1 MSAVVTRRRALL
13 GSAAA
18 AIGIGVPATI
28 ASPAEAATAASPEA
42 AALLREFHDVAG
54 RFNAAGERLDK
65 VITAT
70 ARVPEPEAL
79 FARGQDFWTLGC
91 IPARRHWM
99 GQRYTYGED
108 KLIAELRALPD
119 GDGDRGRADRRDE
132 LVNAWDRW
140 HADKNA
146 AKDASGETAAL
157 AEYDAVG
164 DEHDAF
170 VLRLVYLKTAN
181 PDVMKIKAAL
191 CLNAWRDVERFDN
204 AVRRVAEDS
213 EDIEDALSI
222 SLMRDLM
229 AQLGGAHRVTA

>member
-1 MSAVVTRRRALL
+1 M
-13 GSAAA
+13 
-18 AIGIGVPATI
+18 
-28 ASPAEAATAASPEA
+28 
-42 AALLREFHDVAG
+42 
-54 RFNAAGERLDK
+54 
-65 VITAT
+65 
-70 ARVPEPEAL
+70 
-79 FARGQDFWTLGC
+79 
-91 IPARRHWM
+91 
-99 GQRYTYGED
+99 
-108 KLIAELRALPD
+108 
-119 GDGDRGRADRRDE
+119 
-132 LVNAWDRW
+132 NAWDRW

-170 VLRLVYLKTAN
+170 VLRLVYLKTAD

-191 CLNAWRDVERFDN
+191 CLDAWRDVERFDN